1 MTTDPGFL
9 VKIGLIRHKK
19 ALHEGPLEVK
29 DDKKTTRKD
38 YIFFRFFK
46 LHSFFSYTHL
56 KICGQNPPTPR
67 E

>member
-19 ALHEGPLEVK
+19 ALYEGPLEVK

-38 YIFFRFFK
+38 YIFSDF
-46 LHSFFSYTHL
+46 LSFIVFL
-56 KICGQNPPTPR
+56 VTPI
-67 E
+67 